1 MTATDLAGTT
11 ALVMGASAGIGAA
24 LAEALV
30 GRGADVAIAARRL
43 APLKALAARLGPRVL
58 PIACDV
64 ADHAQVAAAVAATTA
79 RFGRLDHLVNNA
91 GVIEPIG
98 HLHETDPA
106 LWAAAITINLTGA
119 FNACHAALPHLLARG
134 GTIVNVSSGAG
145 HRPQEGW
152 SAYCSAKAGL
162 VMLTRALDLEYGRRG
177 IRAYGF
183 APGTVRTEMQV
194 KVRASGMNPVS
205 RLPIEALI
213 PPAAPAGVIAWLCTP
228 AAHDVPPGECSIRD
242 DELRRRA
249 GVEVTFVS

>member
-1 MTATDLAGTT
+1 MPATDLTDT
-11 ALVMGASAGIGAA
+11 VALVMGASAGIGAA

-30 GRGADVAIAARRL
+30 ARGASIAIAARRR
-43 APLKALAARLGPRVL
+43 APLDALAARLGPNVL
-58 PIACDV
+58 PLTCDV
-64 ADHAQVAAAVAATTA
+64 ADQAQVAATVAATVA
-79 RFGRLDHLVNNA
+79 RFGRLDHLINNA

-106 LWAAAITINLTGA
+106 EWAACIAVNLTGA
-119 FNACHAALPHLLARG
+119 FNACHAALPHLLKQG

-152 SAYCSAKAGL
+152 SAYCSSKAGL
-162 VMLTRALDLEYGRRG
+162 VMLTRALALEYGQHG

-213 PPAAPAGVIAWLCTP
+213 PPAAPAGVIAWLCTTE
-228 AAHDVPPGECSIRD
+228 ANDVPAGECSIRD

-249 GVEVTFVS
+249 GVEVEFVS